1 MNFRFSGY
9 GISDIGLTRD
19 GNEDS
24 GLVSSFCIA
33 VADGMGGHA
42 GGEIASKIAIQKL
55 NSALTLLENQ
65 DLDSESKSDF
75 FLDLINHID
84 NEILNQSNLNPELS
98 GMGTTFTAALLNRN
112 NLELLHIGD
121 SRCYLYRKNKLKQL
135 SYDHT
140 VMQELI
146 DQGRLTKSEIADHPQ
161 RALLTQALMGNSGIE
176 PVLINYSVKLDDA
189 ILICSDGLT
198 NVITEAQISEIVKEN
213 DDEKIPSMLIEA
225 TKSKGAPDNVTV
237 IWARITEEIKATK
250 TQILGSAAI

>member
-75 FLDLINHID
+75 FLDLINQID
-84 NEILNQSNLNPELS
+84 NEILNQSNLNYSDL
-98 GMGTTFTAALLNRN
+98 AYDKLLCS
-112 NLELLHIGD
+112 D
-121 SRCYLYRKNKLKQL
+121 RK
-135 SYDHT
+135 
-140 VMQELI
+140 
-146 DQGRLTKSEIADHPQ
+146 
-161 RALLTQALMGNSGIE
+161 LLTCYPYITKQATGFSDIE
-176 PVLINYSVKLDDA
+176 GQNIDYNLYMSNTEKKIYEKLYDLI
-189 ILICSDGLT
+189 
-198 NVITEAQISEIVKEN
+198 
-213 DDEKIPSMLIEA
+213 
-225 TKSKGAPDNVTV
+225 SK
-237 IWARITEEIKATK
+237 K
-250 TQILGSAAI
+250 

>member
-75 FLDLINHID
+75 FLDLINQID

-121 SRCYLYRKNKLKQL
+121 SRCYLYRKK
-135 SYDHT
+135 
-140 VMQELI
+140 I
-146 DQGRLTKSEIADHPQ
+146 GRAH
-161 RALLTQALMGNSGIE
+161 
-176 PVLINYSVKLDDA
+176 V
-189 ILICSDGLT
+189 
-198 NVITEAQISEIVKEN
+198 
-213 DDEKIPSMLIEA
+213 
-225 TKSKGAPDNVTV
+225 
-237 IWARITEEIKATK
+237 
-250 TQILGSAAI
+250 